1 MLSPA
6 PPFFRRSK
14 AMSKACKYDTIP
26 CMSYQKRY
34 RILVEAYESTK
45 AIRDRCSGFMNYVMT
60 HKLPWDIRFITFR
73 ELQELQTLKKLVRK
87 WRPDGV
93 CLNTGEGNQGT
104 FIHGIR
110 NIVAFGSPDAK
121 LPERTVFVNIN
132 DMQISSEAFKL
143 LLRRGLTNF
152 AYIHNMDPIA
162 DASHSKTRAES
173 FIDMAR
179 EAGFSCIECHNKDSS
194 EDWTVSLVSIAE
206 KLKKLPLP
214 CGIMAFNDSS
224 SRTIIDACNYARLR
238 IPEQIQIVSVD
249 NETEVCENIFPR
261 LTSVDPDFFTV
272 GYVAAQR
279 MEELL
284 ASGRSDC
291 QTNTL
296 CGVPRI
302 VERDT
307 TRDLSNSARLA
318 TAAEKLIRLHA
329 CRGLPPSPKGLTL
342 KSLAAALNVSRS
354 LLELRFSTVHGEG
367 VAAAIRREKLKEVCR
382 QLKDTDLPI
391 GDIAYR
397 CGFPAQTHLNALF
410 RRTFG
415 CSLREYRSS
424 HKNHSAT

>member
-1 MLSPA
+1 MQ
-6 PPFFRRSK
+6 
-14 AMSKACKYDTIP
+14 D
-26 CMSYQKRY
+26 QKRY
-34 RILVEAYESTK
+34 RILIEAYSSNK
-45 AIRDRCSGFMNYVMT
+45 AIRDRCSGFMNYVTT
-60 HKLPWDIRFITFR
+60 HKLPWEIQFITFR
-73 ELQELQTLKKLVRK
+73 ELWTPKKLKKLVKK
-87 WRPDGV
+87 WKPDGLL
-93 CLNTGEGNQGT
+93 LNSRLGREAT
-104 FIHGIR
+104 FLHYIR
-110 NIVAFGSPDAK
+110 NIVAFGSDNVK
-121 LPERTVFVNIN
+121 LPKRTVFVNIDN
-132 DMQISSEAFKL
+132 AKIASEAFRL
-143 LLRRGLTNF
+143 LFRRGLTNY
-152 AYIHNMDPIA
+152 AYIDNATSHR
-162 DASHSKTRAES
+162 DAVHSKARAET

-179 EAGFSCIECHNKDSS
+179 KAGFNCIEYDNTLSPA
-194 EDWTVSLVSIAE
+194 DWTAALLTIAE

-214 CGIMAFNDSS
+214 CGIMAFNDLT
-224 SRTIIDACNYARLR
+224 SRMIIDACNYARLR
-238 IPEQIQIVSVD
+238 IPEQIQIVGVD
-249 NETEVCENIFPR
+249 NETDICENVFPS
-261 LTSVDPDFFTV
+261 LTSVDPDFFGV
-272 GYVAAQR
+272 GQIAAQK

-284 ASGRSDC
+284 VGRRSRG
-291 QTNTL
+291 QTCTI

-424 HKNHSAT
+424 QKTAPSINRTAPLPIDA